1 MSSMWKGTVPLNNKL
16 KKLMRSRRSPFLF
29 LIIVG
34 VFVFVV
40 LFQSN
45 QTKQQ
50 KPASLSSDQVVNVA
64 RGYNAYP
71 DASAEDIQKTT
82 DSEFQTF
89 DRAPMITMPKIEKP
103 KVDTENTNRNS
114 DLTSIQIV
122 QHYTRPRAE
131 IEREE
136 KFEKDAA
143 ALEQQQR
150 IESRMLQVPPEPSQ
164 LPEFSKV
171 PLPYA
176 PTGRLVKAKLVTRIE
191 SGNYNAPI
199 IALVTEALKFN
210 GRTIIPVNTEMHGR
224 VDNGS
229 GFRSRLAAEREWVFV
244 LPAHGTKVNG
254 SEMVLVGDVLDR
266 GDRSTQK
273 ARFTSN
279 DMSYGFLGYRTKSD
293 DLNDLRVFLSSF
305 LLTAGEFSKGRSQS
319 DDGEYVTT
327 NVRNGA
333 ISGTQSVIDTYA
345 KRIQEEVALNG
356 FYTVVPSGHEF
367 YLYVDQ
373 TILLNNAA
381 IGGRELYIAQQQA
394 ISGNPVQEISDLT
407 AQADVSDPNILEQLL
422 SSDQEATPGSAFDS
436 SLLNTVIDP
445 ERLKILKQL
454 TDAYGK

>member
-1 MSSMWKGTVPLNNKL
+1 MNNKL

-34 VFVFVV
+34 VF
-40 LFQSN
+40 LFLVIYQSN
-45 QTKQQ
+45 QTKQK
-50 KPASLSSDQVVNVA
+50 KPSSLSSEAVVNVA

-71 DASAEDIQKTT
+71 DASAEDIQNTSG
-82 DSEFQTF
+82 SEFQSF

-103 KVDTENTNRNS
+103 KVDAENTNRRS
-114 DLTSIQIV
+114 DVTSIQIV
-122 QHYTRPRAE
+122 QHYTRSRSD
-131 IEREE
+131 IERA
-136 KFEKDAA
+136 KKADDDA
-143 ALEQQQR
+143 ALEKQKRTEAQILKEQT
-150 IESRMLQVPPEPSQ
+150 EPSK
-164 LPEFSKV
+164 LPEFAKV

-229 GFRSRLAAEREWVFV
+229 GFRSRLAAEREWVLV
-244 LPAHGTKVNG
+244 LPAHGTNVNG

-407 AQADVSDPNILEQLL
+407 AQADISDPNILEQLL

-436 SLLNTVIDP
+436 SLLNTVVDP